1 MSLCTSI
8 PATRS
13 YITFI
18 LLATSCSGNPL
29 PMGTGAPTAR
39 APDQYRRL
47 THAHAAAAGGTRQG
61 LQRHSLLR
69 PRTVQAVTA
78 TAAGT
83 PPQLCTFRP
92 ARHHLITAKTPAARG
107 PQRAGGAR
115 EPVFVRHG
123 RAAKRRMYSFTEI
136 ADPQR
141 LARVADAWPRH
152 AAIGRLGQVCDRDR
166 KSTRLNSSHPSTS

>member
-61 LQRHSLLR
+61 APAPFFTTASNGPNSYGDGRRHTTATVHLR
-69 PRTVQAVTA
+69 PRIHRSRQKPRPPTA
-78 TAAGT
+78 GN
-83 PPQLCTFRP
+83 
-92 ARHHLITAKTPAARG
+92 TPAAQG
-107 PQRAGGAR
+107 D
-115 EPVFVRHG
+115 PVF
-123 RAAKRRMYSFTEI
+123 
-136 ADPQR
+136 
-141 LARVADAWPRH
+141 
-152 AAIGRLGQVCDRDR
+152 
-166 KSTRLNSSHPSTS
+166 